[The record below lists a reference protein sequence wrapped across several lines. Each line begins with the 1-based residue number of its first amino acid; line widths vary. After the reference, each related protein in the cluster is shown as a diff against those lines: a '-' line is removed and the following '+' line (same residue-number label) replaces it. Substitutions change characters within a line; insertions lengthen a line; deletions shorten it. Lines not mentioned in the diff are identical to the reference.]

1 MVDVLIVLIVFSS
14 VLAVIKMSFD
24 YKRRALTA
32 HQGDGGSLRT
42 SELKQLIREAV
53 DDALEPIIERLDQQG
68 IGLAGSDQ
76 LLLDEASAETLSEE
90 SGE

>member
-1 MVDVLIVLIVFSS
+1 MEPVFIVLIVFMS
-14 VLAVIKMSFD
+14 VLAVIKMSLD
-24 YKRRALTA
+24 HKRKALMA

-68 IGLAGSDQ
+68 SGLAEGDH
-76 LLLDEASAETLSEE
+76 LLLDEPSVETRSEKP
-90 SGE
+90 GD